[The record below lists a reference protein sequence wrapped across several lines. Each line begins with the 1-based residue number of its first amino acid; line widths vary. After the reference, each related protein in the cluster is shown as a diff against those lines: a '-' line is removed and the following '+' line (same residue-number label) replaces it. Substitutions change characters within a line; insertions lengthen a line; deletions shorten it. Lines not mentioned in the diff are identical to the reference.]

1 VNLRMRAAVVVAAVV
16 WAFVVFQITLWLTF
30 PSHRTAAFLVHQ
42 IATRGGGYTAE
53 LGSVSPW
60 WTGVSMRDVKVYGPA
75 TSSEPGEPAVPT
87 LVALADRVRARV
99 SPLSLLWGE
108 YNVRGDVR
116 LVEGSADY
124 AFGLA
129 PDDRGRVLLSHAS
142 VYSASLPLE
151 EILPLLPL
159 ADAPTG
165 TGALMVDID
174 IEAGEEGLR
183 QATGHVSITGTN
195 LVIADLST
203 ESTGPLGMD
212 LPIADLKIEA
222 PIQEGRATIS
232 QGIATGELATI
243 EVEGDLVLRD
253 PLSRSSLDLRLLV
266 SNLGPSLKPMAGLLG
281 TPHSDGK
288 YHFQVRG
295 LVSRPSV
302 TPLRETSAS
311 PSTRVPSS
319 GSSRTPETGATPSP
333 YPSSSIATE
342 TEEEREKRRE
352 EARLRLQERRAERDR
367 EAEAIREARGGP
379 PVEDED
385 EDPSHV
391 EEPEDVEQILP
402 DEVGPDDPFTVED
415 ADDWGDPQD

>member
-1 VNLRMRAAVVVAAVV
+1 MRAAVVAGAVV

-30 PSHRTAAFLVHQ
+30 PSHAAAAFLVHQ

-75 TSSEPGEPAVPT
+75 NSTEPGEVPVPT

-99 SPLSLLWGE
+99 SPLSLLWGQ

-124 AFGLA
+124 AFGVA
-129 PDDRGRVLLSHAS
+129 IDDRGRVLLSHLS
-142 VYSASLPLE
+142 IYSDALPLG

-159 ADAPTG
+159 SDAPTG
-165 TGALMVDID
+165 TGTLTVDLD

-183 QATGHVSITGTN
+183 TATGHVTITGSN

-203 ESTGPLGMD
+203 ETTGPLGME

-222 PIQEGRATIS
+222 PIQEGRATIA
-232 QGIATGELATI
+232 QGIASGELATI

-253 PLSRSSLDLRLLV
+253 PVSRSSLDLRLLV
-266 SNLGPSLKPMAGLLG
+266 SNLGPALQPMAGLLG

-295 LVSRPSV
+295 LASRPSV
-302 TPLRETSAS
+302 TPMRET
-311 PSTRVPSS
+311 TVSS
-319 GSSRTPETGATPSP
+319 SSRTPSTSPTRPPETGTSP
-333 YPSSSIATE
+333 GTYPGSSIATE
-342 TEEEREKRRE
+342 SEEEREKRRE
-352 EARLRLQERRAERDR
+352 EARKRLQERREERDR
-367 EAEAIREARGGP
+367 EAELIREARGGP
-379 PVEDED
+379 PIEDED

-391 EEPEDVEQILP
+391 EDPDDVEQVLP
-402 DEVGPDDPFTVED
+402 EEVTPDDPFTVED
-415 ADDWGDPQD
+415 PPEDWDEPQE